1 MDESR
6 SSCRDSCHCFVAFAD
21 AAILKLSL
29 SETKTTVPVR
39 KWKWTTDR
47 WPSVPLRI
55 AIVQKRESQR
65 VGCQSNDEN
74 AEEGATV
81 HWHNQIAIGQ
91 RLEERRDGG
100 QNGSG
105 QMISLYS
112 KKFDKEKKKW
122 DRGAKKFRV
131 PGRPA
136 KRSSGS

>member
-1 MDESR
+1 
-6 SSCRDSCHCFVAFAD
+6 
-21 AAILKLSL
+21 
-29 SETKTTVPVR
+29 
-39 KWKWTTDR
+39 
-47 WPSVPLRI
+47 LRI

-65 VGCQSNDEN
+65 VGCQLNDEN

-91 RLEERRDGG
+91 RLEERRDG
-100 QNGSG
+100 G